1 MSSAVRWKRLLAAL
15 ALALC
20 LVSCAA
26 TEEPTFEGVEQVHE
40 AEGATLRLTLDRLTL
55 TTVDSLVLT
64 IEVEAAESDEIEFP
78 TPDSEFGEFE
88 SVGDEAIPA
97 RLGEDGRVTRSHRY
111 ELEPFLPGEFEFPA
125 LTVVLNG
132 SAEITTEPMTIT
144 VTSVLDDPEA
154 AELRDIGGPMDVPVP
169 WWWWALG
176 GLAIVAAIVGFL
188 WWRKRKREA
197 TPPPPPTPPHEIA
210 LAALRALLAE
220 DLPGKGQVKPFYMRL
235 SDILR
240 HYIEGQFGL
249 RAPEQTT
256 EEFLEAMRNSHAIE
270 RAHKDLL
277 RNFLKH
283 VDMVKFAELTP
294 DADEID
300 RTAESAREFIE
311 QTIPKVEPWR
321 EEAGAS
327 AAPRTQA

>member
-1 MSSAVRWKRLLAAL
+1 MSATFTCRWAL
-15 ALALC
+15 SIVAIALC
-20 LVSCAA
+20 LSACAP
-26 TEEPTFEGVEQVHE
+26 EEQPTFEGVEQIHE
-40 AEGATLRLTLDRLTL
+40 AEGATLRLTLDRRTL
-55 TTVDSLVLT
+55 TTVDSLNLT
-64 IEVEAAESDEIEFP
+64 LEVDVAESDQVEFP
-78 TPDSEFGEFE
+78 RPDSDFGEFE
-88 SVGDEAIPA
+88 PLGDEPSPA

-132 SAEITTEPMTIT
+132 SAQIKTDPLTIT
-144 VTSVLDDPEA
+144 VTSVLDDPEE
-154 AELRDIGGPMDVPVP
+154 AELRDIGGPLDVPVP

-176 GLAIVAAIVGFL
+176 GVAILAAIAGFL
-188 WWRKRKREA
+188 WWRQRKREA
-197 TPPPPPTPPHEIA
+197 TPPPPPPPPHEIA

-220 DLPGKGQVKPFYMRL
+220 DLPAKGHVKPFYMRL

-240 HYIEGQFGL
+240 HYIEEQLGL

-277 RNFLKH
+277 REFLKH

-294 DADEID
+294 QADDID
-300 RTAESAREFIE
+300 RTTESARQFIE
-311 QTIPKVEPWR
+311 QTIPKIEPWR
-321 EEAGAS
+321 EDADAS
-327 AAPRTQA
+327 AGSRTQA